1 MKETVTKGLK
11 IAFACMLSILV
22 AMIFRLDYAITAGII
37 TILSIGNTKKETFR
51 TARNRTLAF
60 LCALLIAAVSFYGIG
75 FNTIGFSVYI
85 LCFVMVCLLFH
96 WQEAIAM
103 DSVLISHV
111 LAQGCFSWE
120 LLFNEGMLFLIGI
133 GFGILV
139 NMLLRRKN
147 REFEALAM
155 DVDNEMK
162 GILERMSGRIL
173 TEDKSDY
180 NGDCFVR
187 LEAKI
192 NKAQLCA
199 MRNYDNSLLDKSIY
213 ELDYVEMRQ
222 KQSMV
227 LAEIYKSIVMIQVL
241 PKQVHTVGEFLKQVA
256 EEYHRDNDVEDLL
269 NKLQTVFKD
278 MEIQELPKSREE
290 FEARAVL
297 YYILKQME
305 EFLRLKNVFVMKQNQ
320 ANVH

>member
-1 MKETVTKGLK
+1 MKDTVIKGIK
-11 IAFACMLSILV
+11 IAFACMLSILA
-22 AMIFRLDYAITAGII
+22 AMLLHLEYAVTAGII

-51 TARNRTLAF
+51 TARNRALAF
-60 LCALLIAAVSFYGIG
+60 LCALLIAAACFYGIG

-103 DSVLISHV
+103 DSVLISHF
-111 LAQGCFSWE
+111 LTQGSFSWE
-120 LLFNEGMLFLIGI
+120 LLINEILLFIIGV

-147 REFEALAM
+147 REFEVLANE
-155 DVDNEMK
+155 VDNEIK
-162 GILERMSGRIL
+162 GILERMSERIL
-173 TEDKSDY
+173 TEDKKDY
-180 NGDCFVR
+180 NSNCFVR
-187 LEAKI
+187 LEEKIDKAKF
-192 NKAQLCA
+192 CA
-199 MRNYDNSLLDKSIY
+199 MQNYDNSILDKSNY

-227 LAEIYKSIVMIQVL
+227 LLDIYKSIVMIQVL

-256 EEYHRDNDVEDLL
+256 EEYHRDNDVENLL
-269 NKLQTVFKD
+269 EKLQTIFRN
-278 MEIQELPKSREE
+278 MEMQELPENREE

-305 EFLRLKNVFVMKQNQ
+305 EFLRLKNVFVKKQNQ
-320 ANVH
+320 NTEI